1 MSSYLDSLM
10 KVRPLPQKM
19 ILTIGVPFHLRQS
32 YKPFFLRNSPIT
44 QTMLLKSQYN
54 QMATVLIHQL
64 EGWPERFLFFRC
76 RAEGDRVSIDFE
88 TLQYEKP
95 DSLTLIIV

>member
-1 MSSYLDSLM
+1 M
-10 KVRPLPQKM
+10 KVRPLLQKM
-19 ILTIGVPFHLRQS
+19 ILTIVVPFRLRQS
-32 YKPFFLRNSPIT
+32 YTPFFLRNSPIT
-44 QTMLLKSQYN
+44 QTMFLKLQYN

-88 TLQYEKP
+88 TLQNEKP
-95 DSLTLIIV
+95 DSLTLIIVGGVSF

>member
-1 MSSYLDSLM
+1 
-10 KVRPLPQKM
+10 
-19 ILTIGVPFHLRQS
+19 
-32 YKPFFLRNSPIT
+32 
-44 QTMLLKSQYN
+44 MLLKLQYN

-95 DSLTLIIV
+95 DSLTLIIVWGFFLALNNYCNTDSGKNVFF

>member
-1 MSSYLDSLM
+1 M
-10 KVRPLPQKM
+10 KVRPLLQKM
-19 ILTIGVPFHLRQS
+19 ILTIVVPFHLRQS
-32 YKPFFLRNSPIT
+32 CKPFFLRNSPIT
-44 QTMLLKSQYN
+44 QTMLLKLQYN

-95 DSLTLIIV
+95 DSLTLIIVGGFLFNSQ